1 MARWRRDPTLHV
13 YHYASYETSAAKQLM
28 GKYATREAE
37 VDDLL
42 RHGVFVDLYAVVR
55 QGFVIGTPSYSLKAV
70 ERLYRPSREG
80 DVVSASGSVIEYQ
93 RWMDLGES
101 RRWEES
107 PVLKGIRD
115 YNQVDCESTWGLRSW
130 LLDRQRESGVGV
142 RARPAARSSP

>member
-1 MARWRRDPTLHV
+1 
-13 YHYASYETSAAKQLM
+13 M

-55 QGFVIGTPSYSLKAV
+55 QGFVIGTPSYSLKEV
-70 ERLYRPSREG
+70 EHLYLPAREG
-80 DVVSASGSVIEYQ
+80 DVVSAGGSVVEYQ
-93 RWMDLGES
+93 RWMDRGES

-107 PVLKGIRD
+107 PILKGIRD

-130 LLDRQRESGVGV
+130 LLDRQRESGIAYVPNPSHPERSEGGI
-142 RARPAARSSP
+142 AGMGSARSG